1 MIMKTVDKIYDNISY
16 PYFFHIYTFYEVS
29 IGFVLLMLFLNRK
42 KFSQSTELFLLKPA
56 TFYSPRQ
63 LPAKYPRRWRT
74 LLLCSVWEQV
84 WPLRHHHWIWEKS
97 LIFRTRREQLL
108 LLGGASLLYSKSQF
122 SLSFMVIKPWKLHI
136 EHSNVKTIR
145 SSPRSISTCQLNT
158 LLHLHLRPITTL
170 SSWDLTPFLD
180 GKSHLEG
187 GFALRCL
194 QRLSR
199 PNLATQLC
207 HWHDNWS
214 TSGSSIPVL
223 SY

>member
-1 MIMKTVDKIYDNISY
+1 MLNNEKKRSSVFWLN
-16 PYFFHIYTFYEVS
+16 FFFKS
-29 IGFVLLMLFLNRK
+29 GNVLL
-42 KFSQSTELFLLKPA
+42 SQAAARQVPSTLEDF
-56 TFYSPRQ
+56 T
-63 LPAKYPRRWRT
+63 
-74 LLLCSVWEQV
+74 SVFGMGTGV
-84 WPLRHHHWIWEKS
+84 APPPSS
-97 LIFRTRREQLL
+97 LDMGF
-108 LLGGASLLYSKSQF
+108 
-122 SLSFMVIKPWKLHI
+122 IKPWKLHI